1 MLAPLDR
8 SLEIGRGELAELKAQ
23 RHDQEAT
30 MARPTELAK
39 YRWDPKLREWWDRM
53 QQQPPKAHE
62 PEKPMEQM
70 TIPDADRPMMT
81 RTAWRRRL
89 AAEKHVEQR
98 ISVRVQELP
107 GDPGRAR

>member
-1 MLAPLDR
+1 MLAPLER

-23 RHDQEAT
+23 LHDQEAT

-81 RTAWRRRL
+81 RTAWRRRP
-89 AAEKHVEQR
+89 AAAKHCGR
-98 ISVRVQELP
+98 S
-107 GDPGRAR
+107 PGRSRATAGGR

>member
-23 RHDQEAT
+23 LHDQEAT

-53 QQQPPKAHE
+53 QQQPPEARE

-70 TIPDADRPMMT
+70 TIPDAG
-81 RTAWRRRL
+81 ARRCASSSGGR
-89 AAEKHVEQR
+89 
-98 ISVRVQELP
+98 ELLP
-107 GDPGRAR
+107 